1 MTTAVTPVA
10 PYGAP
15 EAVVPLSAPVAA
27 STRGAAGTGRPA
39 AAALLVLGSCTSL
52 QAGAALAIR
61 LFPVTGAPGAT
72 LLRLGLAAAL
82 LLVLARPRVRGWRPS
97 QWRAVALYGISLA
110 GTNGFFYAALARL
123 PLGTAVTI
131 QFLGPLTLAAALS
144 RRWRDAGWV
153 GLAVTGTAI
162 LGVTSGHGP
171 AGHPLNRAG
180 VAFVLVSAAFWALYV
195 VAGSRLSTAV
205 PGRGGLAAGLA
216 IGTLALLPFGARG
229 AWQVAGRPH
238 LMLLALGTAVL
249 ASVVP
254 YTLELAALRRAPR
267 RVFGILLSLEP
278 AVAALAG
285 LVLLGQPVPAVAAGA
300 IALVILAS
308 AGATVGGRPPRPGA
322 VTGEAAPVRDHLDN

>member
-1 MTTAVTPVA
+1 
-10 PYGAP
+10 
-15 EAVVPLSAPVAA
+15 VPRA
-27 STRGAAGTGRPA
+27 GRPA
-39 AAALLVLGSCTSL
+39 AAALLVLGSATSL
-52 QAGAALAIR
+52 QAGAALAMR

-72 LLRLGLAAAL
+72 LLRLALAALVL
-82 LLVLARPRVRGWRPS
+82 LGLARPRVRGWRAS

-153 GLAVTGTAI
+153 GLAVLGVLVLGLSGGHGTA
-162 LGVTSGHGP
+162 GR
-171 AGHPLNRAG
+171 PLDPAG
-180 VAFVLVSAAFWALYV
+180 VAFVLVSAAFWALYI
-195 VAGSRLSTAV
+195 VAGSRLSAAV

-216 IGTLALLPFGARG
+216 IGALVLLPFGARG

-267 RVFGILLSLEP
+267 RVFGTLLSLEP

-285 LVLLGQPVPAVAAGA
+285 LVLLGQRVPPVAAGA
-300 IALVILAS
+300 IALVIAAS
-308 AGATVGGRPPRPGA
+308 AGATLGARPPARPAPPPGQPVA
-322 VTGEAAPVRDHLDN
+322 ADASAFADTGGVGSHASPGSTTNV